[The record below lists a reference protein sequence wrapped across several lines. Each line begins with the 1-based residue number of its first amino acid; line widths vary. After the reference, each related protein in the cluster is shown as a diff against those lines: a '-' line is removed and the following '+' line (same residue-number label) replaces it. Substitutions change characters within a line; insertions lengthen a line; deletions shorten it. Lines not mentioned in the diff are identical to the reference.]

1 MVAVNM
7 MTVKQAAQE
16 LGVSPS
22 LVYGLCTNGRI
33 RHERY
38 GLGRGTI
45 RITPAALDEYRKTAE
60 QRHDSGLVH
69 ITRR

>member
-1 MVAVNM
+1 MVASSV
-7 MTVKQAAQE
+7 MTVKQAAQA
-16 LGVSPS
+16 LGISPS

-45 RITPAALDEYRKTAE
+45 RISPAALDEYRKSDE
-60 QRHDSGLVH
+60 QHRDSGLVH
-69 ITRR
+69 IKHR